1 MATVWFW
8 LLAFTIVMYV
18 VLDGFD
24 LGVGAL
30 HRIIARTDVEREETT
45 GLIGPVWDG
54 NEVWLIA
61 AGGVLLL
68 GFPRAYAASF
78 SGFYFG
84 LIIVLWLL
92 VGRALG
98 LELRHQID
106 HPLWRIAC
114 DTVFWLS
121 SAALAFMFGVA
132 LGNVVR
138 GVPLGA
144 DGYYKEPLFHLLN
157 WYGLLIGL
165 FGLVVL
171 ISHGAS
177 FLAARAGPV
186 LAHRAQRV
194 ARRFWWGELLLVAA
208 LAYPT
213 YSVRHSM
220 FTNFG
225 DQPWRLVFPAL
236 AAAAL
241 LAQLIFQ
248 LAGRWGRAFFASC
261 VFIVGMLTT
270 MAAGLYPSILP
281 AHQHRPYGMTIYN
294 AASGH
299 HALAVG
305 LRWWSL
311 AIALALGYF
320 IVAYRFFFSTD
331 EGGAGH
337 STARP
342 GAPSE
347 RAIFS
352 GRHTRK

>member
-8 LLAFTIVMYV
+8 LLAFTITVYV

-30 HRIIARTDVEREETT
+30 YRTLARTETEREEAT

-61 AGGVLLL
+61 AGGLLFL
-68 GFPRAYAASF
+68 GFPRAYAGSF

-106 HPLWRIAC
+106 HPLWHTAC
-114 DTVFWLS
+114 DTVFWLC
-121 SAALAFMFGVA
+121 SAALAFMFGVT

-138 GVPLGA
+138 GVPLGP
-144 DGYYKEPLFHLLN
+144 DGYFRAPLFHLLN

-171 ISHGAS
+171 IAHGAS
-177 FLAARAGPV
+177 FLAARAGG
-186 LAHRAQRV
+186 LLAQR
-194 ARRFWWGELLLVAA
+194 ARSAAKRSWWAELTLVAV

-213 YSVRHSM
+213 YTVRHTM

-225 DQPWRLVFPAL
+225 DHPWRLVFPAL
-236 AAAAL
+236 AVGAL
-241 LAQLIFQ
+241 LAQFAFQ
-248 LAGRWGRAFFASC
+248 RAARWGRAFLASSL
-261 VFIVGMLTT
+261 FIVGMLTT
-270 MAAGLYPSILP
+270 AAAGLYPYILP
-281 AHQHRPYGMTIYN
+281 AHQDRPFGMTIYN

-311 AIALALGYF
+311 GIALVVGYF
-320 IVAYRFFFSTD
+320 ILAYRFLLRGP
-331 EGGAGH
+331 EGSVQSGPGVGSGSGGSGAG
-337 STARP
+337 
-342 GAPSE
+342 G
-347 RAIFS
+347 S
-352 GRHTRK
+352 GSG

>member
-1 MATVWFW
+1 MPTVWFW
-8 LLAFTIVMYV
+8 LLAFMIAMYV

-30 HRIIARTDVEREETT
+30 HRIIGRTDAEREEATN
-45 GLIGPVWDG
+45 LIGPIWDG

-61 AGGVLLL
+61 AGGVLFL

-78 SGFYFG
+78 SGLYFG

-98 LELRHQID
+98 LEFRHQID
-106 HPLWRIAC
+106 HPLWHTAC
-114 DTVFWLS
+114 DTVFWLC

-138 GVPLGA
+138 GVPLGP
-144 DGYYKEPLFHLLN
+144 DGYFREPLFQLLN

-165 FGLVVL
+165 FGFVVL
-171 ISHGAS
+171 VAHGAT
-177 FLAARAGPV
+177 FLGARATAP
-186 LAHRAQRV
+186 LAERARRI

-213 YSVRHSM
+213 YSVRHAM

-225 DQPWRLVFPAL
+225 DHPWRLVFPAL
-236 AAAAL
+236 ALGAL
-241 LAQLIFQ
+241 ALEFVFQ
-248 LAGRWGRAFFASC
+248 QIGRWGRAFFASSG
-261 VFIVGMLTT
+261 FIVGMLTT

-294 AASGH
+294 AASSH
-299 HALAVG
+299 HVLVVG

-311 AIALALGYF
+311 GIALAIGYF
-320 IVAYRFFFSTD
+320 IIAYRFAFSR
-331 EGGAGH
+331 A
-337 STARP
+337 P
-342 GAPSE
+342 GPS
-347 RAIFS
+347 RS
-352 GRHTRK
+352 